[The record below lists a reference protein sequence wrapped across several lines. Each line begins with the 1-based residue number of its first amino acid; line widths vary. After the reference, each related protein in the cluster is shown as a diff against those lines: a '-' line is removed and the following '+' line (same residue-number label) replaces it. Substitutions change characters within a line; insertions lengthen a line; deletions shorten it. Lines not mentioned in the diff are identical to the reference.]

1 MSTIAVARAS
11 RPDFLVLAPLC
22 VVLGVSLA
30 ARQSVVL
37 DPLEVVLVLIGGLL
51 AHVAVNLLN
60 EYDDFRSGL
69 DMLTRRTPFSGGSG
83 ALPET
88 PSAAPGVLITA
99 CCMLAV
105 VVAIGSYFLWLRGW
119 PMLVLGLSG
128 VVLIVAYTRW
138 ITRSPPLCLLAPGLG
153 FGPSMVLGSLVASGG
168 QLDGGA
174 LIASMV
180 ALLLVSELLLIN
192 QFPDREADRRIGR
205 RHLPI
210 VLGLPRASRW
220 VGALLLGGYALIALG
235 RAGLAHASRGAV
247 GGPASTLRAGRSRG
261 TDARDGRQCGDAALD
276 ARTVVC
282 RIMVAMTKGRAA
294 SGRRFARNDS
304 QSTRGAGLRC
314 RSLAAIAVADR

>member
-30 ARQSVVL
+30 ACQSVVL

-105 VVAIGSYFLWLRGW
+105 VVAIGIYFLWLRGW
-119 PMLVLGLSG
+119 PMLVLG
-128 VVLIVAYTRW
+128 
-138 ITRSPPLCLLAPGLG
+138 
-153 FGPSMVLGSLVASGG
+153 
-168 QLDGGA
+168 
-174 LIASMV
+174 
-180 ALLLVSELLLIN
+180 
-192 QFPDREADRRIGR
+192 
-205 RHLPI
+205 
-210 VLGLPRASRW
+210 
-220 VGALLLGGYALIALG
+220 
-235 RAGLAHASRGAV
+235 
-247 GGPASTLRAGRSRG
+247 
-261 TDARDGRQCGDAALD
+261 
-276 ARTVVC
+276 
-282 RIMVAMTKGRAA
+282 
-294 SGRRFARNDS
+294 
-304 QSTRGAGLRC
+304 
-314 RSLAAIAVADR
+314 SLAAQSFTFPLSFYDLSLLEKRRATISMVIRDAFPEGGGDVDKGAFWNGL